1 MNGKVVGITG
11 GIGSGKSAVTERLA
25 ARGIPIVDADLAA
38 RVVVEPGTPG
48 LAAIVAHF
56 GPGVL
61 TSEGH
66 LDRAGLRALVFN
78 APQQRRVLENITHPL
93 IGEEI
98 RRQLQTALGGGRGQA
113 LMHSEGEGQAPN
125 KGQAPEGGQAP
136 PYAVLSSPLLL
147 ESSQHEM
154 VDCVVVVD
162 VPESVQLERTMRRD
176 SNTEAL
182 VRKIMAAQ
190 LSREQRLARAD
201 RVVDNSGT
209 LEALEAQVEAL
220 HGWLLGRI
228 AEGG

>member
-1 MNGKVVGITG
+1 VGITG
-11 GIGSGKSAVTERLA
+11 GIGSGKSAVTKRLA
-25 ARGIPIVDADLAA
+25 ARGIPIIDADLAA

-61 TSEGH
+61 TPEGR
-66 LDRAGLRALVFN
+66 LDRARLRALVFN

-98 RRQLQTALGGGRGQA
+98 RRQFKAALGGGRGQA
-113 LMHSEGEGQAPN
+113 PTAAGEAAGGQAPTAA
-125 KGQAPEGGQAP
+125 GEGQAP

-147 ESSQHEM
+147 ESSQHEL

-176 SNTEAL
+176 SNTAAL

-190 LSREQRLARAD
+190 LSRKQRLARAD

-209 LEALEAQVEAL
+209 LQALEAQVEAL

-228 AEGG
+228 AESG